1 MLSGCAEALTKG
13 ATMKTQ
19 LSAVLF
25 ALCVSACGGGQEST
39 NSPTILSYI
48 QRVPRPDT
56 LSREAQPV
64 GVNGAD
70 AGVGVKVEPVAAPR
84 PIPTTYEDALAAG
97 RRLVEQGDR
106 LHARELFEAAVK
118 LDKRHAEP
126 HMELARLYIATGDKA
141 LAVSEAKKA
150 IKLAPNSS
158 SAWNT
163 IGRAE
168 LGRFGYDAAI
178 DAFTKSVEL
187 NRDNVW
193 AWNNLGYTELVL
205 KKYDEAVEHLTEAT
219 SRKGATG
226 YMWNNLGTAF
236 EQLDRLDDARHAFEE
251 GSKLGSKE
259 ALASRTRLEGVK
271 SIEFARMEKATKI
284 EVKPG
289 YEINEGQTDEDRS
302 GSGTGAG
309 LGSDTETH

>member
-1 MLSGCAEALTKG
+1 MKG

-39 NSPTILSYI
+39 NSPTILSYVR
-48 QRVPRPDT
+48 QVPRPET
-56 LSREAQPV
+56 LAPEAQPV
-64 GVNGAD
+64 DVA
-70 AGVGVKVEPVAAPR
+70 AMKPGVGVKVEPVVDPH
-84 PIPTTYEDALAAG
+84 PIPTKYEDALAEG
-97 RRLVEQGDR
+97 RKLAEQGDR
-106 LHARELFEAAVK
+106 VHAREMFEAAVK

-126 HMELARLYIATGDKA
+126 HMELARLHIGSGDKA

-150 IKLAPNSS
+150 TKLAPNSS

-163 IGRAE
+163 MGRAE
-168 LGRFGYDAAI
+168 LNRFAYDAAI

-193 AWNNLGYTELVL
+193 AWNNLGYAELLL

-219 SRKGATG
+219 SRQGATG
-226 YMWNNLGTAF
+226 YMWNNLGTAL
-236 EQLDRLDDARHAFEE
+236 EQLDRLDDARNAFEE
-251 GSKLGSKE
+251 GGKLGSKE

-271 SIEFARMEKATKI
+271 SIEFAKMEKDNKV

-289 YEINEGQTDEDRS
+289 YELNEGQTDEDRAA
-302 GSGTGAG
+302 GSGTGTG
-309 LGSDTETH
+309 IGSDTETH